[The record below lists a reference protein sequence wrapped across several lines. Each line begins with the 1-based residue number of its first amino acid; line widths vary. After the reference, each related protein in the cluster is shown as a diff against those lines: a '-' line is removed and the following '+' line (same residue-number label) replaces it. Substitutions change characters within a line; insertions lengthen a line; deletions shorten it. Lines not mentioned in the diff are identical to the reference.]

1 MLKKRIYL
9 DYAATT
15 SVDTKVLKE
24 MLPYF
29 SKKFGNSFS
38 VHSWGQEAAVA
49 VDKAREQIIKFLG
62 ATEAREI
69 VFTSG
74 ATEANNWMIGG
85 AIKAIK
91 NDWKRSGQEAKPL
104 HIIISSIEHHC
115 VLNSGKASA
124 EEGIKVSFVPVNK
137 DGLIDPE
144 DIEKA
149 LTPETVLVSIMYA
162 NNEVG
167 TIQPIKEIGD
177 IIKKNN
183 EARLRNKE
191 RRILFHTDAV
201 QAANYLNCKVD
212 YLGVDF
218 LTLSAHKIYGPKGIG
233 CLYIRK
239 GARIAPGLYGGEQEW
254 NLRAGTHNVSG
265 IVGMG
270 KAIELIETRKK
281 DIPKLK
287 KLRDNLIDG
296 VLKTIPNAILN
307 GSREFRLPHNANFSF
322 PGVEGESLIMSL
334 DMEGIAASTGSACS
348 SASLEP
354 SHVLTAMGIP
364 PEIAHASLRLTLGKD
379 TKKSDTDFVLKTLP
393 IIIARLRKIS
403 GYKK

>member
-1 MLKKRIYL
+1 MPKKRIYL
-9 DYAATT
+9 DHAATT
-15 SVDTKVLKE
+15 PVDAKVLKE

-38 VHSWGQEAAVA
+38 VHSWGQEAAIA
-49 VDKAREQIIKFLG
+49 VDKARNQIIKFLG
-62 ATEAREI
+62 ASEAREI

-74 ATEANNWMIGG
+74 ATEANNWVISGV
-85 AIKAIK
+85 AKAIK
-91 NDWKRSGQEAKPL
+91 NDLRKSGRENTPI
-104 HIIISSIEHHC
+104 HIITSSIEHHC
-115 VLNSGKASA
+115 VLNSSKSSE
-124 EEGIKVSFVPVNK
+124 EEGIRVTFIPVNK
-137 DGLIDPE
+137 EGLVDPH

-149 LTPETVLVSIMYA
+149 ITSETVLVSIMYA

-167 TIQPIKEIGD
+167 TIQPIREIGE
-177 IIKKNN
+177 IIKKAN
-183 EARLRNKE
+183 EKRLQNKE
-191 RRILFHTDAV
+191 RKILFHTDAV
-201 QAANYLNCKVD
+201 QAANYLNCDVN

-239 GARIAPGLYGGEQEW
+239 GARIAIGQYGGEQEW
-254 NLRAGTHNVSG
+254 NLRAGTHNVPG

-270 KAIELIETRKK
+270 KAIELIEKRKK
-281 DIPKLK
+281 DIPKIK
-287 KLRDNLIDG
+287 KMRDKLIDG
-296 VLKTIPNAILN
+296 ILRTMPNSQLN

-354 SHVLTAMGIP
+354 SHVLTSMGIP

-379 TKKSDTDFVLKTLP
+379 TKNSDIDYALKTLP
-393 IIIARLRKIS
+393 VIIARLRKIS
-403 GYKK
+403 GYR